1 MPGGFMESCLRT
13 KEICRKT
20 GVSRWTIKRMEEAG
34 DFPKSIRLGRRA
46 IGWMESEVTA
56 WMAQR
61 QRERDNREVAQ

>member
-1 MPGGFMESCLRT
+1 
-13 KEICRKT
+13 
-20 GVSRWTIKRMEEAG
+20 MEEAG